1 MPVLDA
7 QDLSDYGKEL
17 RDPLQMAVEMIS
29 ILLKTMA
36 FVDIFVNSSPS

>member
-17 RDPLQMAVEMIS
+17 RDPLQMAVEIIS
-29 ILLKTMA
+29 ILLQNMA
-36 FVDIFVNSSPS
+36 FMDIFANSAPS